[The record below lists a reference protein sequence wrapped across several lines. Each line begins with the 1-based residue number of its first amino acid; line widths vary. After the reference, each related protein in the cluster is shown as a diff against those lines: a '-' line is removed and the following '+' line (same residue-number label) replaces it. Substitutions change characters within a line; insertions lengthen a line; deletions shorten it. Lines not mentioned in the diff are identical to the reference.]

1 LAASGVG
8 AEEGLNRIERL
19 LELEGMTL
27 SRRWVVAIVLVTAG
41 ALETTLMTLDNWGSA
56 STVPIFLVI
65 LACWALWIRWE
76 YAVSFG
82 VMAGLFCLLV
92 ILPLTSM
99 QSGWFVLTVGLL
111 AVNAVYIFRHA
122 RRGEER
128 VVGAQS
134 ALEEL
139 QVVANSLKTDLE
151 KVRATYS
158 VDRVKVQRYQA
169 LNELARS
176 LAMVFKTNDA
186 VVLLMETISKTF
198 MAPGGVYTLLLFE
211 GSHSKAQHAVRYGV
225 DTDME
230 TRLNRL
236 RLDPTEPYNAWVVAN
251 ARALFTN
258 DAHKDFRFESYAP
271 EGGPRSLIA
280 APLLAGNELV
290 GILRIESPKSD
301 VFRQEDAR
309 LLSNFA
315 DLGTVALEQ
324 AALYRQTVEM
334 AITDGL
340 TSLYVQKYYKDRV
353 RDEVLRAREYKLSLC
368 LMMLD
373 VDNFKSYNDTYGHLV
388 GDKVLRSIAGVL
400 KETVR
405 SVDLV
410 ARYGGEE
417 FSVLLPKT
425 GYEGAAIV
433 AERIRQTVE
442 ALKIPVVDQVTGVT
456 VSIGLAE
463 FKPEFK
469 EADEFIDNAD
479 QALYRA
485 KADGKNRVCR
495 ADNMDAPGGNG

>member
-1 LAASGVG
+1 
-8 AEEGLNRIERL
+8 
-19 LELEGMTL
+19 
-27 SRRWVVAIVLVTAG
+27 
-41 ALETTLMTLDNWGSA
+41 
-56 STVPIFLVI
+56 
-65 LACWALWIRWE
+65 
-76 YAVSFG
+76 
-82 VMAGLFCLLV
+82 
-92 ILPLTSM
+92 
-99 QSGWFVLTVGLL
+99 
-111 AVNAVYIFRHA
+111 
-122 RRGEER
+122 
-128 VVGAQS
+128 
-134 ALEEL
+134 
-139 QVVANSLKTDLE
+139 
-151 KVRATYS
+151 
-158 VDRVKVQRYQA
+158 
-169 LNELARS
+169 
-176 LAMVFKTNDA
+176 
-186 VVLLMETISKTF
+186 
-198 MAPGGVYTLLLFE
+198 
-211 GSHSKAQHAVRYGV
+211 
-225 DTDME
+225 
-230 TRLNRL
+230 
-236 RLDPTEPYNAWVVAN
+236 
-251 ARALFTN
+251 
-258 DAHKDFRFESYAP
+258 
-271 EGGPRSLIA
+271 LIA

>member
-1 LAASGVG
+1 M
-8 AEEGLNRIERL
+8 NRFEPY
-19 LELEGMTL
+19 LELKGTSPAQRWIAALLVAALSVALATWLTL
-27 SRRWVVAIVLVTAG
+27 KGGGPLSVALV
-41 ALETTLMTLDNWGSA
+41 
-56 STVPIFLVI
+56 FLPS

-76 YAVSFG
+76 VAAVFG
-82 VMAGLFCLLV
+82 TSAALFCLLV
-92 ILPLTSM
+92 LLPLNPAFP
-99 QSGWFVLTVGLL
+99 GWLILGVVVLL
-111 AVNAVYIFRHA
+111 ANLAYLFRHA

-139 QVVANSLKTDLE
+139 QVATHGLTADLG
-151 KVRATYS
+151 KVRATYH
-158 VDRVKVQRYQA
+158 VDQVKVQRYQA

-176 LAMVFKTNDA
+176 LAMVFKTQDA
-186 VVLLMETISKTF
+186 VVLLIETISKTF

-211 GSHSKAQHAVRYGV
+211 GNHSKALHAVRFGV

-230 TRLNRL
+230 TRLNRS
-236 RLDPTEPYNAWVVAN
+236 RLDPAEPYNAWVAAN

-258 DAHKDFRFESYAP
+258 DASRDFRFENYAP
-271 EGGPRSLIA
+271 ESGPRSLIA

-340 TSLYVQKYYKDRV
+340 TGLYVQRYYKDRV
-353 RDEVLRAREYKLSLC
+353 RDEVLRAREYNLPLC

-388 GDKVLRSIAGVL
+388 GDKVLRSIAKVL
-400 KETVR
+400 KDTVR

-425 GYEGAAIV
+425 GWDGASTV

-442 ALKIPVVDQVTGVT
+442 SLQIPVVDQVTRVT
-456 VSIGLAE
+456 VSIGVAE
-463 FKPEFK
+463 FRGDLGD
-469 EADEFIDNAD
+469 ADAFIDLAD

-485 KADGKNRVCR
+485 KAEGKNRVCR
-495 ADNMDAPGGNG
+495 AEGSGGEGGAS

>member
-1 LAASGVG
+1 M
-8 AEEGLNRIERL
+8 ERY
-19 LELEGMTL
+19 LELEGVPS
-27 SRRWVVAIVLVTAG
+27 SRRWTFAILLVTLGALAATLITIKNWGPASAVPVFLLVLVGWT
-41 ALETTLMTLDNWGSA
+41 
-56 STVPIFLVI
+56 
-65 LACWALWIRWE
+65 LWIRWE
-76 YAVSFG
+76 FAVSFG
-82 VMAGLFCLLV
+82 VMAALFCLLV
-92 ILPLTSM
+92 LLPLTSFS
-99 QSGWFVLTVGLL
+99 SGWFVLTVGLL
-111 AVNAVYIFRHA
+111 GINAAYIYRHA

-139 QVVANSLKTDLE
+139 QVVVNSLKTDLE
-151 KVRATYS
+151 KVRTTYS
-158 VDRVKVQRYQA
+158 VDQVKVQRYQA

-186 VVLLMETISKTF
+186 VVLLVETISKTF

-211 GSHSKAQHAVRYGV
+211 GSHSKALHAVRYGV

-230 TRLNRL
+230 TRLNRS
-236 RLDPTEPYNAWVVAN
+236 RLDPSEPYNAWVTVN

-258 DAHKDFRFESYAP
+258 DATKDFRFENYAP
-271 EGGPRSLIA
+271 ESGPRSLIA

-290 GILRIESPKSD
+290 GILRIESPKPD

-324 AALYRQTVEM
+324 AALYRQTLEM

-340 TSLYVQKYYKDRV
+340 TGLYVQKHYKDRV
-353 RDEVLRAREYKLSLC
+353 RDEVLRARESNKPLC
-368 LMMLD
+368 LMMMD

-388 GDKVLRSIAGVL
+388 GDKVLRSIAKVL

-425 GYEGAAIV
+425 GWEGAAIV
-433 AERIRQTVE
+433 ADRIRQTVE
-442 ALKIPVVDQVTGVT
+442 ELEIPVVDQMTRVT
-456 VSIGLAE
+456 VSIGLSE
-463 FKPEFK
+463 FRNEFGD
-469 EADEFIDNAD
+469 ADAFIDNAD

-485 KADGKNRVCR
+485 KAEGKNRVCR
-495 ADNMDAPGGNG
+495 SDGLSAPPGGNP